1 MRRRDLLAGLLATT
15 TASALRAAESN
26 KVYRLAIVSTVAD
39 LSESGLYKPLFV
51 ELRRLGYVE
60 GENLVVLRFSAR
72 EDTSRYD
79 TTVRDAVSSSPDLIF
94 VTGTSHLLLRV
105 KALVRSIPVVGG
117 MNDPVALGI
126 VSNLARPE
134 GNITGISV
142 DAGIEILGKRLGIL
156 LEAVPTASRVGF
168 LCTEAFWNSAGG
180 DAMRA
185 AARNF
190 SVKIVGSPLQGAAQ
204 EAEYLRVLD
213 DLLQRE
219 HADGMLVT
227 DGPQHLAHRDV
238 IVDFAERGRL
248 PAIYPYREYVEI
260 GGLMAY
266 AIDRQKLYRQHAHYV
281 DMIFKGAKPSELP
294 IYQVDKYTAIINL
307 KAARTQGI
315 TIPASLVLRADEVIE

>member
-15 TASALRAAESN
+15 TASALRAAEPN

-60 GENLVVLRFSAR
+60 GENLVVLRFSA
-72 EDTSRYD
+72 EGDTSRYD
-79 TTVRDAVSSSPDLIF
+79 TTVRDAVSSSPDLIW
-94 VTGTSHLLLRV
+94 VSGTSHLLLRV

-142 DAGIEILGKRLGIL
+142 DAGIEILGKRLEIL
-156 LEAVPTASRVGF
+156 LEVVPTASRMGF
-168 LCTEAFWNSAGG
+168 LGTEVFWNSAGG

-190 SVKIVGSPLQGAAQ
+190 SVKVVGSPLQGAAQ

-213 DLLQRE
+213 LLQRE
-219 HADGMLVT
+219 HADGLLVT

-238 IVDFAERGRL
+238 IVEFAERARL

-266 AIDRQKLYRQHAHYV
+266 AIDRQKLYRQHAHYI

-294 IYQVDKYTAIINL
+294 IYQVDKYTTIINL
-307 KAARTQGI
+307 KAATTQGT

>member
-15 TASALRAAESN
+15 TASALRAAEPN
-26 KVYRLAIVSTVAD
+26 KIYRLAIVSTVAD
-39 LSESGLYKPLFV
+39 LSETGMYKPLFV

-60 GENLVVLRFSAR
+60 GENLVVLRFSTKG
-72 EDTSRYD
+72 DTSRYD
-79 TTVRDAVSSSPDLIF
+79 ETVRDAVSSSPDLIF
-94 VTGTSHLLLRV
+94 VSGTSHLLLRV

-117 MNDPVALGI
+117 MNDPIALGI
-126 VSNLARPE
+126 VTNLARPE

-142 DAGIEILGKRLGIL
+142 DAGIEIFGKRLGIL
-156 LEAVPTASRVGF
+156 LEVAPTASRVGF

-185 AARNF
+185 AAHNF
-190 SVKIVGSPLQGAAQ
+190 SVKVVGSPLQGLAQ

-213 DLLQRE
+213 LLQRE
-219 HADGMLVT
+219 HADGLLVT

-238 IVDFAERGRL
+238 IVDFAKGARL
-248 PAIYPYREYVEI
+248 PAIYPYREYIEI

-266 AIDRQKLYRQHAHYV
+266 AIDRQDVNRRFARYIDA
-281 DMIFKGAKPSELP
+281 IFKGAKPSELP
-294 IYQVDKYTAIINL
+294 IYQVDKYTTIINL
-307 KAARTQGI
+307 KAAKMQGI

>member
-1 MRRRDLLAGLLATT
+1 VRRRDLLAGLLATA
-15 TASALRAAESN
+15 TASALRAAEPN

-60 GENLVVLRFSAR
+60 GENLVVLRFSAKG
-72 EDTSRYD
+72 DTSRYD
-79 TTVRDAVSSSPDLIF
+79 TTVRDAVSSSPDLIW
-94 VTGTSHLLLRV
+94 VSGISHLLLRV

-156 LEAVPTASRVGF
+156 LEVVPTASRMGF

-185 AARNF
+185 AARNL
-190 SVKIVGSPLQGAAQ
+190 SVKVVGSPLQGAAQ

-213 DLLQRE
+213 LLQRE
-219 HADGMLVT
+219 HADGLLVT
-227 DGPQHLAHRDV
+227 DGPQHLAHRDI
-238 IVDFAERGRL
+238 IVDFAERARL

-266 AIDRQKLYRQHAHYV
+266 AIDRQKLYRQHAHYI
-281 DMIFKGAKPSELP
+281 DMIFEGAKPSELP
-294 IYQVDKYTAIINL
+294 IYQVDNYTTVINL